1 LQISMQRR
9 ERLERAIAG
18 NTLDRVPVTLW
29 RHFPGDDQRAADF
42 ARSIVSFQHHYDW
55 DFAVV
60 QPSSQFS
67 VTGYGLQD
75 EWRGNA
81 SGRRRILK
89 RAIVRS
95 LDWTEL
101 RVQDPL
107 RGDMGRQFECLNLL
121 GNTFESEGVPF
132 VQVVYSPLAQAIR
145 LAGLRPLLRNLRM
158 HPDRVRSG
166 LNILTESTLRFID
179 ALRRTYIAG
188 VVYMVELANYH
199 HLTEA
204 EYQTFGVPFDQKII
218 EAFPERWWLNVLHVR
233 GNAPMLR
240 LFSNYRTQVLH
251 WEDQHARPE
260 LEQGLALFKGALC
273 GGLSEQTHLL
283 RGTPMEVRDAAR
295 RALAAVNGRRIIL
308 SAGRPIA
315 VTTPL
320 SNIQAV
326 RDVVDSA
333 VF

>member
-1 LQISMQRR
+1 MQRR

-18 NTLDRVPVTLW
+18 DPPDRVPVTLW
-29 RHFPGDDQRAADF
+29 RHFPGDDQRAADL
-42 ARSIVSFQHHYDW
+42 ARSIISFQQQYDW
-55 DFAVV
+55 DLAVA

-67 VTGYGLQD
+67 ITGYGLQD
-75 EWRGNA
+75 EWRGSA
-81 SGRRRILK
+81 SGRRRITK
-89 RAIVRS
+89 RPILRS

-107 RGDMGRQFECLNLL
+107 RGDTGRQFECLNLL
-121 GNTFESEGVPF
+121 GNVFEAEGVPF
-132 VQVVYSPLAQAIR
+132 VQVIYSPLAQAVR
-145 LAGLRPLLRNLRM
+145 LAGMRALIRNLRM

-166 LNILTESTLRFID
+166 LNILTESTLRFVDI
-179 ALRRTYIAG
+179 LRRTHVSGIL
-188 VVYMVELANYH
+188 YMTELANYH

-218 EAFPERWWLNVLHVR
+218 DSFSDRWWLNMLHVR

-240 LFSNYRTQVLH
+240 LFSNYRVQVLH

-260 LEQGLALFKGALC
+260 LERGLGLFKGALC
-273 GGLSEQTHLL
+273 GGLSEQAHLL
-283 RGTPMEVRDAAR
+283 RGTPTEVREAAR
-295 RALAAVNGRRIIL
+295 RALAALNGRRMIL
-308 SAGRPIA
+308 SAGRPIP

-326 RDVVDSA
+326 RDVVNTA